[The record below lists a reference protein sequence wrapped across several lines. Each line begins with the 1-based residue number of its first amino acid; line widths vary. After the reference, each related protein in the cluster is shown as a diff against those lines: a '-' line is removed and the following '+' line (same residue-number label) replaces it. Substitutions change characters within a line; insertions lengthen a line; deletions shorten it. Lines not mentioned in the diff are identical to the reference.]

1 MKKGLMIITTKIE
14 FDFDDYL
21 TEKGVQ
27 ERIFEHIKE
36 YDFIPQETNK
46 EGFIVKKINYEV
58 E

>member
-1 MKKGLMIITTKIE
+1 MIITTKIE